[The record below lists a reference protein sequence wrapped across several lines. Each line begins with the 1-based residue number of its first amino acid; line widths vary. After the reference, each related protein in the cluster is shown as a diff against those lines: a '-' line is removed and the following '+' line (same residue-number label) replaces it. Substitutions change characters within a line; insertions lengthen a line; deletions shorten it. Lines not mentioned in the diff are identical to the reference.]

1 MVQRCDASPLCVKQ
15 HSTDAKEHRFGPDN
29 GGARPYHQHDRVS
42 RVDEDERM
50 RRLNAG
56 FGWSLLLTVA
66 GVLPVAAADSDLAF
80 FESKIRPL
88 LVEHCHSCHSVK
100 AGKKKGGLLLDS
112 RQAFLTGGDNGAAM
126 VPGKPAE
133 SLLLKA
139 VSYQDPDLEMPPKE
153 RLSATQ
159 VADLTTW
166 IAAGAPWP
174 QEAAPKAN
182 SKDHDG
188 PVAIDPKVHWAWS
201 PIREVMPANVHDTAW
216 AQTPI
221 DRFIL
226 AKLESAKLKPA
237 PEADRRTLIR
247 RAAFALTGLP
257 PTIAEV
263 DAFLADTSASAFER
277 VVDRYLASPAFGER
291 WARHWLDLVRY
302 AETRGHE
309 FDQRV
314 PNAWQYR
321 DYVIR
326 AFNADVPYDRF
337 VQEHIAG
344 DLLPEPRLTKDGA
357 DEGILATGFWFLGE
371 MIHSPVDIRLDEA
384 DRIDNQIDVMGKT
397 FMGLTIGCARCHD
410 HKFDPISAKDYH
422 ALGGIIQSS
431 SYRQV
436 PFENE
441 RHNRAVAER
450 LWTLRQSKGDSLRR
464 TIETTLRP
472 GISAVEKIL
481 LAALEVDGSAGNGLP
496 EVAQRHAL
504 HLPTFAAWLKHL
516 LAVADDPRDP
526 FHAWARLMRVP
537 PDKRAESLAAV
548 QQDVAGKR
556 KHEQERWNHA
566 LADNTILVDYARAD
580 EPFLPDGVAFGKTVA
595 LRGTL
600 RFGADPEKPTL
611 RFADRTAAWFDP
623 LWLRLSPGPDSVTD
637 PADLNF
643 PRAGRTLRT
652 RTIDLAEG
660 PVHVL
665 MRGKGMLYAAVG
677 AHTQIDGPLHRA
689 LVRKVDGKVGEWRWE
704 RMDLQAYP
712 GHRCHIEF
720 TADSE
725 DFAVAMVVQ
734 GKNTPPAPPTLT
746 VPPHIEINPAT
757 VPAFAAAHR
766 GMLQAAFTD
775 QPRSPAQD
783 AVLAWALEHP
793 ELLGAID
800 PAVIADFAKDQTAIA
815 KDIRA
820 QSRLALGIMDGNGA
834 DWRILI
840 RGSPRNPGPVAPRGL
855 PESVFGKQPAVTK
868 GSGRLD
874 IARRMTD
881 PTSNPFVARVM
892 ANRIWH
898 HLMGRGI
905 VASVDNFG
913 ALGAPPTHP
922 ELLDHLATRFI
933 ADGWSV
939 KRQVRSIMLSATWRM
954 SSAANPAQ
962 DAKDPGNLLLHRANL
977 RRLEGE
983 AIRDALL
990 ALSGRLDPKLHGPS
1004 IPIHLSDF
1012 MTGRGRPNGGPLD
1025 GNGRRSVYQTVW
1037 RNFLSPMMLAFDT
1050 PIPFNTMGKRASSNV
1065 PAQALILMNDPF
1077 VQQQA
1082 ELWAKKVGEQV
1093 PETPARIS
1101 VLYRMAFAR
1110 EPLPAEVAAAQ
1121 EFLGDKPDAK
1131 SWSDLA
1137 HALVTTKEF
1146 IFVQ

>member
-1 MVQRCDASPLCVKQ
+1 MGTVLCVKQ

-29 GGARPYHQHDRVS
+29 GGARPYHQHDRAS
-42 RVDEDERM
+42 WVDEDECM
-50 RRLNAG
+50 RRMNAG
-56 FGWSLLLTVA
+56 IRWSLLLAVV

-126 VPGKPAE
+126 VPGKPTE
-133 SLLLKA
+133 SLLLNA

-153 RLSATQ
+153 RLSPAQ
-159 VADLTTW
+159 VADLTKW
-166 IAAGAPWP
+166 IQTGAAWP
-174 QEAAPKAN
+174 EEAAPKPD
-182 SKDHDG
+182 STHHDG
-188 PVAIDPKVHWAWS
+188 PVAIDSKVHWAWS
-201 PIREVMPANVHDTAW
+201 PIRAVEPPKVQEKGW

-226 AKLESAKLKPA
+226 AKLDEAKLKPA
-237 PEADRRTLIR
+237 PEADRRALIR

-321 DYVIR
+321 DYVIL

-337 VQEHIAG
+337 VQEHLAG

-357 DEGILATGFWFLGE
+357 DEGILATGFWYLGE
-371 MIHSPVDIRLDEA
+371 MIHSPVDIRQDEA

-410 HKFDPISAKDYH
+410 HKFDPITAKDYH

-436 PFENE
+436 RFESD

-450 LWTLRQSKGDSLRR
+450 LWTLRQINDNSLRR
-464 TIETTLRP
+464 TIETSLTP
-472 GISAVEKIL
+472 GIIAVEKIL

-516 LAVADDPRDP
+516 QTVADDPRDP
-526 FHAWARLMRVP
+526 FHAWARLMRAP
-537 PDKRAESLAAV
+537 RDKRAESLAAV
-548 QQDVAGKR
+548 QREVADKQ
-556 KHEQERWNHA
+556 KHDQEGWNQS
-566 LADNTILVDYARAD
+566 LSDSTILVDYARPN
-580 EPFLPDGVAFGKTVA
+580 EPFLPDGVAFGPAVA
-595 LRGTL
+595 QRGTL
-600 RFGADPEKPTL
+600 RFGADPEKPVL
-611 RFADRTAAWFDP
+611 RFNDRTAAWFDP
-623 LWLRLSPGPDSVTD
+623 LWQRLTSGPDSVTD

-643 PRAGRTLRT
+643 SRAGRTLRT
-652 RTIDLAEG
+652 RTIDLTEG

-665 MRGKGMLYAAVG
+665 LRGKGMLYAAVG
-677 AHTQIDGPLHRA
+677 AHTQVDGPLHRA

-720 TADSE
+720 TADSD

-734 GKNTPPAPPTLT
+734 GKHTPP
-746 VPPHIEINPAT
+746 VPPFVAPAPFEQTATTIEQ
-757 VPAFAAAHR
+757 FAGFHR
-766 GMLQAAFTD
+766 AAFTVAFGD
-775 QPRSPAQD
+775 KPPKPAQD
-783 AVLAWALEHP
+783 ALLAWALAHP
-793 ELLGAID
+793 ELMGAID
-800 PAVIADFAKDQTAIA
+800 PAVIGDFAKDQAAIA
-815 KDIRA
+815 KDIRDK
-820 QSRLALGIMDGNGA
+820 SRMALGIMDGNGA

-855 PESVFGKQPAVTK
+855 PESVFGKQPAITQ

-874 IARRMTD
+874 IAQRMTD
-881 PTSNPFVARVM
+881 PKSNPFVARVM

-913 ALGAPPTHP
+913 ALGTPPTHP
-922 ELLDHLATRFI
+922 ELLDYLATRFV
-933 ADGWSV
+933 ADGWSM
-939 KRQVRSIMLSATWRM
+939 KRLARSIMLSATWRM
-954 SSAANPAQ
+954 SSAADPGQ

-977 RRLEGE
+977 HRLEGE

-990 ALSGRLDPKLHGPS
+990 AMSGRLDPKLYGPS

-1025 GNGRRSVYQTVW
+1025 GHGRRSIYQTVW

-1101 VLYRMAFAR
+1101 LLYRMAFAR